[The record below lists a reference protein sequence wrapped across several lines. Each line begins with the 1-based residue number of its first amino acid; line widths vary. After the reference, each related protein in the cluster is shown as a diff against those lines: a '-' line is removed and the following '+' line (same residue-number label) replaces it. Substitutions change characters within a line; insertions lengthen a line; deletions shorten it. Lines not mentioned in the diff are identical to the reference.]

1 MVEGEGREERDKEK
15 EIIQLHRL
23 CSRSQTICVCKE
35 QKRRKKRGEKEKKRK
50 EGGKDEMSITE
61 KETGNP
67 SKGKRDREGRKGEDR

>member
-1 MVEGEGREERDKEK
+1 MAIVVEREERDKER

-35 QKRRKKRGEKEKKRK
+35 QKRKRETKEKEKKCK
-50 EGGKDEMSITE
+50 EGRKDEMSITE

-67 SKGKRDREGRKGEDR
+67 SKRKWDGEERKGEDK